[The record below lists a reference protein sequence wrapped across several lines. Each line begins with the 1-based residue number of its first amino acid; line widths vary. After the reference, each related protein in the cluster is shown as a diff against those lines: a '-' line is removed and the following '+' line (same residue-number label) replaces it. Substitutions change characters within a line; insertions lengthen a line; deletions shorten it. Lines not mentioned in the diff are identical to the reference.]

1 MQSINDTKYGLTC
14 LVVFQILNDAVY
26 DYSDYVKDPD
36 KPLANETLIR
46 IVCNFFTILIYYYI
60 YRRNRD
66 LLEMEKKKNI
76 HFVGKAEDSQDFSD
90 DENLEYM
97 AKA

>member
-26 DYSDYVKDPD
+26 DYSDYFKDPD
-36 KPLANETLIR
+36 KPMENQTLIR
-46 IVCNFFTILIYYYI
+46 IVCNFFTLLIYYYI

-66 LLEMEKKKNI
+66 ILEMETKKNI
-76 HFVGKAEDSQDFSD
+76 HFVGKAEDSQDLSD
-90 DENLEYM
+90 NENIEFM